1 MQTATF
7 KQNNISSRYF
17 TFSILFVILF
27 FTASVPVL
35 AQDVNSIDTLRQMGS
50 AFAKIAERVSPA
62 VVSIK
67 AEKVITRDYQSMHDW
82 PFGEPFDPFQDDMF
96 DFFFRRRSPQQP
108 SPRQPSPQQ
117 KYRQSAQGSGFIV
130 SADGYILTNNHV
142 VGDADE
148 VTIKLLDGR
157 EFTAKNIGTDPES
170 DVAVVKID
178 TTGLPFLELAD
189 SGSLNVGEWVLAIG
203 NPFGLTHTV
212 TAGIVSAKGRSGIGL
227 SAYEDFIQTDA
238 AINPGNSGGP
248 LVNLDG
254 KVVGINTAIVGPGG
268 NVGIGFAIPVN
279 MAKAIYEQL
288 VGGGTVVRGFLGISM
303 AELTPQ
309 LAEAFDLKDTKGVAI
324 TEVIEGSA
332 AEKAG
337 LKRND
342 IIVEFEGQPVESV
355 NEFRNRVAMLKPGAK
370 VNIVILRDGKK
381 QTLTAELSERPSTA
395 QSSSTQPKALQQLG
409 FSVQN
414 LTPEMAERLGYKD
427 QAGVVVTEVE
437 PGSLADAA
445 GITAGTLIIEVNR
458 QPVKNT
464 EEFNK
469 VLQEA
474 QDQQKVLL
482 LVKDQRYTRFVVLTL
497 PQK

>member
-1 MQTATF
+1 MQPTTF
-7 KQNNISSRYF
+7 KQNNVSSRYL
-17 TFSILFVILF
+17 TFSILFAILF
-27 FTASVPVL
+27 FTASLPAL
-35 AQDVNSIDTLRQMGS
+35 AQDVNSIDTLRRMGN
-50 AFAKIAERVSPA
+50 AFAKIAEKTSPA

-67 AEKVITRDYQSMHDW
+67 AEKIITRDYQSMHDW
-82 PFGEPFDPFQDDMF
+82 PFAEPFDPFEDDLF
-96 DFFFRRRSPQQP
+96 DWFFRRQRPRQGPPQQ
-108 SPRQPSPQQ
+108 RKYHQQ
-117 KYRQSAQGSGFIV
+117 AQGSGFIV

-157 EFTAKNIGTDPES
+157 EFTAKNISTDPES

-189 SGSLNVGEWVLAIG
+189 SDSLNVGEWVLAIG
-203 NPFGLTHTV
+203 NPFGLSHTV

-288 VGGGTVVRGFLGISM
+288 IGGGTVVRGFLGISM

-309 LAEAFDLKDTKGVAI
+309 LAEAFGLKDTKGVAI

-337 LKRND
+337 LKHND

-370 VNIVILRDGKK
+370 VSIVILQDGKK
-381 QTLTAELSERPSTA
+381 QKLTAELGERPATA
-395 QSSSTQPKALQQLG
+395 QLSPTQSKTLQQLG
-409 FSVQN
+409 LSVQN
-414 LTPEMAERLGYKD
+414 LTPEMAERLGYKE

-437 PGSLADAA
+437 PGSLADIA
-445 GITAGTLIIEVNR
+445 GITQGTLIIEVNR

-469 VLQEA
+469 VIQQAE
-474 QDQQKVLL
+474 DQRTVLL
-482 LVKDQRYTRFVVLTL
+482 LLKDRRYTRFVVLTL